1 MVLFDYLKENYGKET
16 LINFVRMCLSEGQ
29 YDTNYEYSCNLED
42 WYGNDALKVLED
54 FGIDTKEY
62 FKEDMYGKEFMTE
75 DEVLEDMKVFEDD
88 IETNIYNKENY
99 LNYCIDILDM
109 SDIDYLIHDINEFRF
124 ENMSKDELYK
134 MLGLEMED
142 KYSKNQLYEM
152 FMNYVEDDYEQ

>member
-1 MVLFDYLKENYGKET
+1 MVLFDYLKENYSKET
-16 LINFVRMCLSEGQ
+16 LIDFVRMCLIEGQ
-29 YDTNYEYSCNLED
+29 YDTSYEYSCNLED

-62 FKEDMYGKEFMTE
+62 FKEDIYGKEFMTE
-75 DEVLEDMKVFEDD
+75 EEVLEDMAVFVSD
-88 IETNIYNKENY
+88 IETDIYNKESY
-99 LNYCIDILDM
+99 LKYCMHILAM
-109 SDIDYLIHDINEFRF
+109 SDIDYLIHDINELRF

-134 MLGLEMED
+134 MLGLEVED